1 MSAKECIEELVIII
15 VGVLVAEI
23 IYGVLFH

>member
-1 MSAKECIEELVIII
+1 MSAKERIEELVIII
-15 VGVLVAEI
+15 IGVLVAEI